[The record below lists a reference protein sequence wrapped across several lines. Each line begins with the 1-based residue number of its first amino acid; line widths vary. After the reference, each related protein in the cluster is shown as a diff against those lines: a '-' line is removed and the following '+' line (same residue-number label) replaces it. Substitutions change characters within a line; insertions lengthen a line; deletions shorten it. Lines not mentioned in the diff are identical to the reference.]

1 MFSCENLIYTP
12 HLNIVVAWQW
22 CMQHAKLGTASP
34 AAISSLSQK
43 KLSHKKQNYNC
54 LFFFFFLIIYKATFL
69 RIPDKSFICLAYSPS
84 VHTATEH
91 TAPRRPALRAG
102 LWVPEAR
109 RGPAGRGRPLWGSRT
124 RGQTGDSPCPG
135 HRRVVGK
142 RSRNVTGDRCARKA
156 AAEPKQ
162 GTDGVITAE
171 MPPRGD
177 ASPLPAAGTSAP
189 TRTRRGR
196 AACGAL
202 PQRSH
207 AELRF
212 LPESPSS
219 LPLCPLPSP
228 PPAAGQQPL
237 AVPCP

>member
-1 MFSCENLIYTP
+1 M
-12 HLNIVVAWQW
+12 
-22 CMQHAKLGTASP
+22 
-34 AAISSLSQK
+34 
-43 KLSHKKQNYNC
+43 
-54 LFFFFFLIIYKATFL
+54 
-69 RIPDKSFICLAYSPS
+69 AYSPS
-84 VHTATEH
+84 VHRATEH
-91 TAPRRPALRAG
+91 TAPRRPALPAG

-135 HRRVVGK
+135 HRRAVGK
-142 RSRNVTGDRCARKA
+142 RSQNVTGDRCARKT

-162 GTDGVITAE
+162 GTDGLMTGV
-171 MPPRGD
+171 MPPQGD

-202 PQRSH
+202 PQGSH

-219 LPLCPLPSP
+219 LSVCPLPSP
-228 PPAAGQQPL
+228 PPAAGRPQQPL
-237 AVPCP
+237 AVPCPLRGWERGHWYGAPRTHPRRASAAGPALMLRLLLPGVAAERLFLGWSSPSL